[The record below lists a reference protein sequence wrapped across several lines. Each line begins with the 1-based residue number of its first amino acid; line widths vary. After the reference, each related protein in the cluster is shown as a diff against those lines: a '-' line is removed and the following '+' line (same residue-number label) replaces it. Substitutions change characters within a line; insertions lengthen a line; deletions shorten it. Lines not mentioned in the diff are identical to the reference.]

1 MVLKSYLK
9 RYLKSDHNRDH
20 EKMIDKDQILSIDFF
35 FAIKKYL
42 SSGNIFDM
50 VEFKRKL
57 ICCITM
63 KDQSSWLRYQNFFFV
78 ENPINLLFVLN

>member
-35 FAIKKYL
+35 FAIKKI
-42 SSGNIFDM
+42 S
-50 VEFKRKL
+50 
-57 ICCITM
+57 
-63 KDQSSWLRYQNFFFV
+63 
-78 ENPINLLFVLN
+78 